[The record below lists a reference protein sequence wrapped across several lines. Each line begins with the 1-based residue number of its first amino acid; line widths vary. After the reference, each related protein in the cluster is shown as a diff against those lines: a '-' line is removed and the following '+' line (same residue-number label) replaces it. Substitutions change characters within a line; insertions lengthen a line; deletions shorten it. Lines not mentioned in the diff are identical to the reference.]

1 MVLSTLNVMW
11 LQGNKSCCDL
21 DLLFVDYSHDYF
33 FFIVLVF
40 VIVKARDQWGLMPC
54 EDMLWSG
61 VDHCCEVML
70 DACVWEYIKR
80 M

>member
-1 MVLSTLNVMW
+1 
-11 LQGNKSCCDL
+11 
-21 DLLFVDYSHDYF
+21 
-33 FFIVLVF
+33 
-40 VIVKARDQWGLMPC
+40 MPC

-70 DACVWEYIKR
+70 DACMWEYIKR